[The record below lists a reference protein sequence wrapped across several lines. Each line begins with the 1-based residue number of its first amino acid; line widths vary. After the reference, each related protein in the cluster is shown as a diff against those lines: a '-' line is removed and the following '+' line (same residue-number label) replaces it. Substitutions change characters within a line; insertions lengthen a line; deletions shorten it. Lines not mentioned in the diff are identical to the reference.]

1 MKKLLSVPLI
11 TLIFTSACAVTKG
24 TRTERHIAN
33 PTLLDST
40 VVLVVHEEYEETTT
54 YPWAIAFGILGG
66 IGAVVYSLNKK

>member
-1 MKKLLSVPLI
+1 MKKLLPIVLI
-11 TLIFTSACAVTKG
+11 SLFLASACAVTTG

-54 YPWAIAFGILGG
+54 YPWAIAFGIIGG